1 MSYELSR
8 QPEFLPISKD
18 DMKRRGWKELDV
30 ILITGDAYVDHPS
43 YGTAVISRVLED
55 AGFRVGIIAQPD
67 WKKTDDFSRLGK
79 PRLFFG
85 ITAGNLDS
93 IIANYTTNRSPRKED
108 DYSPGGKS
116 GLRPNRASI
125 VYANKIKELFPDT
138 PIVMGGIE
146 ASLRRLAHYDYWAD
160 EVRASIL
167 IDGRADILVY
177 GMGEQQIVEIA
188 KRLRCG
194 DSVDNIRGT
203 VIIRKDIEAFKDVV
217 LVPSFEEISANKRKF
232 NEAFKLWYMEC
243 DPFRG
248 KTVVQPHGNRFVIQF
263 PPPLPLDTKELD
275 NIYLLPYMRGWHPV
289 YDKDGGVPGFE
300 TVRFSVTSHR
310 GCCGQCSFCTLFA
323 HQGRIVQSR
332 SSQSIVKETQIIA
345 NLKNFKGTITDIGGP
360 TANLYQ
366 ANCRHWAK
374 NGTCKGKMCLFPTRC
389 KELRTGY
396 GQTMNLWDEVMKNPK
411 INHLFIA
418 SGIRY
423 DLLIEKDTDRY
434 LRTLCKHHIS
444 GQLKVAPEH
453 TSDSVLRLMNKPS
466 FKIYEKFAA
475 RFRKINQELKKK
487 QYLVNYFISAH
498 PGSDL
503 TATCQMALYL
513 AHKNIRP
520 EQIQDFIPLPMTVSG
535 CMYHTGKHPFTG
547 EHVYVS
553 KDVKE
558 KKMQRALIQSNQP
571 QNKELVLE
579 TLKKLDKL
587 HLQDV
592 LMRKPLHLL
601 STNKRK
607 SPVQPQRHKG
617 TEKKPA
623 RPQQ

>member
-1 MSYELSR
+1 MLHHLNKE
-8 QPEFLPISKD
+8 PEFLPISKD
-18 DMKRRGWKELDV
+18 DMKKRGWKELDV
-30 ILITGDAYVDHPS
+30 ILIIGDAYVDHPS
-43 YGTAVISRVLED
+43 YGTAVIGRVLEN

-67 WKKTDDFSRLGK
+67 WKNPDDFLRLGK

-108 DYSPGGKS
+108 DYSPGGKPC
-116 GLRPNRASI
+116 LRPNRATI
-125 VYANKIKELFPDT
+125 VYANRIKELFPDT
-138 PIVMGGIE
+138 PIVIGGIE
-146 ASLRRLAHYDYWAD
+146 ASLRRLAHYDHWSD

-167 IDGRADILVY
+167 IDSRADILVY
-177 GMGEQQIVEIA
+177 GMGEKQIIEIA
-188 KRLRCG
+188 RRLRSG
-194 DSVDNIRGT
+194 DFLDNIRGT
-203 VIIRKDIEAFKDVV
+203 AIVRKNIEIFKDA
-217 LVPSFEEISANKRKF
+217 LILPSFEDVCISKRRF
-232 NEAFKLWYMEC
+232 NEAFELWYKEC
-243 DPFRG
+243 DPFYG
-248 KTVVQPHGNRFVIQF
+248 KTVIQPHGNRFVIQS
-263 PPPLPLDTKELD
+263 PPPLPLGTKELD
-275 NIYLLPYMRGWHPV
+275 NIYLLPYMRNWHPV

-310 GCCGQCSFCTLFA
+310 GCCGQCSFCSLSA

-332 SSQSIVKETQIIA
+332 SKESIVEETQTIA

-366 ANCRHWAK
+366 ANCKHWTK
-374 NGTCKGKMCLFPTRC
+374 NGACKGKMCLMPTRC

-396 GQTMNLWDEVMKNPK
+396 GQTMNMWDEVMKNPK
-411 INHLFIA
+411 INHLFVA

-423 DLLIEKDTDRY
+423 DLLVENESEKY

-444 GQLKVAPEH
+444 GRLKVAPEH
-453 TSDSVLRLMNKPS
+453 TADSVLRLMNKPS
-466 FKIYEKFAA
+466 FKVYERFEA

-487 QYLVNYFISAH
+487 QYLVNYFVSAH

-535 CMYHTGKHPFTG
+535 CMYYTGKHPFTG
-547 EHVYVS
+547 EHVYVAR
-553 KDVKE
+553 DERE
-558 KKMQRALIQSNQP
+558 KKMQRALIQSTQP

-579 TLKKLDKL
+579 TLEKLDKG

-592 LMRKPLHLL
+592 LLGKIVQGVSRQTAASGRKQ
-601 STNKRK
+601 SVR
-607 SPVQPQRHKG
+607 G
-617 TEKKPA
+617 TGG
-623 RPQQ
+623 RGNR